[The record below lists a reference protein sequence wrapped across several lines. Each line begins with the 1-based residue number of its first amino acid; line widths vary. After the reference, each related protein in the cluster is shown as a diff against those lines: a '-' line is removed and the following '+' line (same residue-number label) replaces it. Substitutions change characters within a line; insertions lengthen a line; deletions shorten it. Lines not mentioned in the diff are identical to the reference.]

1 MVRGT
6 MEPAQPIIQ
15 LTSIHSG
22 YGKKQ
27 IIHGVSIGASPG
39 EIVAVI
45 GANGA
50 GKSTLLKTV
59 AGLLPCWSGHIV
71 LGDKDITNEPPHRRA
86 RMGIAYAMQGG
97 AVFSSLTPSEH
108 LDLAR
113 RQAKLRGVPA
123 LDLPPWAADIIAKPG
138 SAGLLSGGQQQV
150 LAVVTVL
157 ASHPNILLCDEPSA
171 GLSPVAAGQLIAR
184 IVSLAKEAGMTVFC
198 WAEQRIADL
207 LPLADR
213 ALFLRQGRVLAE
225 THNPKGWLNPETLSK
240 MTFDQKANGGYE
252 EMERS

>member
-1 MVRGT
+1 MVSRI
-6 MEPAQPIIQ
+6 MEPAKPIIQ

-22 YGKKQ
+22 YGKKE
-27 IIHGVSIGASPG
+27 ILHGVSIGAAPG

-59 AGLLPCWSGHIV
+59 AGLLPCQLGHIW
-71 LGDKDITNEPPHRRA
+71 LGEKDITNEPPHRRA

-97 AVFSSLTPSEH
+97 AVFGSLTPIEH
-108 LDLAR
+108 LELAR
-113 RQAKLRGVPA
+113 RMAKLRGVPA
-123 LDLPPWAADIIAKPG
+123 LDLPPWAAEIVSKPG

-171 GLSPVAAGQLIAR
+171 GLSPAAAGQLIAR
-184 IVSLAKEAGMTVFC
+184 IVSLAKESGMTVFC

-225 THNPKGWLNPETLSK
+225 THNPQEWLNTETLSK
-240 MTFDQKANGGYE
+240 MTFDQETNGSYE
-252 EMERS
+252 ETKRS